1 MAWSQATSSLS
12 QPFFEKVKF
21 EKNETL
27 KAFFKIQT
35 DFLLSGSAA
44 ILTLEVEANQGTRPL
59 RFRSQKQSSALWYA
73 QHCCSGKAML
83 NEEVPR

>member
-1 MAWSQATSSLS
+1 MAWSQAASSLS

-27 KAFFKIQT
+27 KAFLKIQT
-35 DFLLSGSAA
+35 DFLLSASAA

-59 RFRSQKQSSALWYA
+59 RFRYQKQSSAL
-73 QHCCSGKAML
+73 
-83 NEEVPR
+83 